1 MILGLRIDVCT
12 HEGLRVGVPNL
23 LSLLERRGARASFFV
38 ALGPDRSGRALF
50 RVLRPGFLAK
60 MWRTRAIRTYGWR
73 TILSGTVLPA
83 RHAVDLADVL
93 RAIPAGGHELAV
105 HGYDHR
111 RWQDRL
117 PRLTEAE
124 VRKEMVQAVA
134 VCQRVTGRR
143 PDGFG
148 APGWQCNATSLR
160 LVDEVGFAYASDT
173 RGRHPFY
180 PSLRGAR
187 CQTLQLPT
195 TLPTLDEVLGL
206 DETDGVGFLALV
218 SRRLEQDPWPVFT
231 MHAEMEGRQF
241 LWVAEKFLAQCAAR
255 NVGCHPLAEVAKA
268 VRASGEARIPSAEI
282 AQRRLRGRAGCVAV
296 AAGLEPTD

>member
-12 HEGLRVGVPNL
+12 HTGLRLGVPNL
-23 LSLLERRGARASFFV
+23 LSLLERRGVRASFFV

-50 RVLRPGFLAK
+50 RSLRPGFLTK

-83 RHAVDLADVL
+83 RRAVDLADIL
-93 RAIPAGGHELAV
+93 RAIPDGGHELAV

-117 PRLTEAE
+117 SRLTEAE

-134 VCQRVTGRR
+134 VCQRVTGQR
-143 PDGFG
+143 PEGFG

-180 PSLRGAR
+180 PSVRGVR
-187 CQTLQLPT
+187 CQTLQVPT
-195 TLPTLDEVLGL
+195 TMPTLDEVLGL
-206 DETDGVGFLALV
+206 DGADGAVFLALV
-218 SRRLEQDPWPVFT
+218 GRRLGEDAWPVVT
-231 MHAEMEGRQF
+231 MHAELEGRQF
-241 LWVAEKFLAQCAAR
+241 LWVAEALLAQCTAR
-255 NVGCHPLAEVAKA
+255 NVGCLPLAEMAKA

-282 AQRRLRGRAGCVAV
+282 AQRRLPGRAGCVAV
-296 AAGLEPTD
+296 AAGWEPAS